1 MADWFVLHQAETS
14 LRWRPLPSNLSLE
27 VGLARTFLG
36 RFATS
41 APNAMSDGDPT
52 YVYTQLGFE
61 I

>member
-1 MADWFVLHQAETS
+1 MADWFVLHQA
-14 LRWRPLPSNLSLE
+14 LE

-36 RFATS
+36 RFGTS